1 MAVLLRWKDKYVKER
16 LQSLSSGL
24 SCSSAASTSVVVS
37 SGRAIDR
44 HSPRLRDPHRRLPP
58 PVPKPPSSPYHYD
71 DGKDKRKKKKSAEA
85 PPVAAGKSS
94 TSSEHKKNKKKQA
107 VQLQQVSPA
116 SSSRFLLNSSRLTTQ
131 SDDDI
136 TVVDSL
142 PLPPPLP
149 SFIDDDGITVA
160 EDDSL
165 PPLLSPRPAF
175 VDDDMFPNRAD
186 AALQPAVPSWTPRL
200 KAPPPVESLAQ
211 PSAAGAGSSSSS
223 WSSSETG
230 RRAAGDKAAM
240 MRSCSTRTGQHQV
253 VVLRVSLH
261 CKGCA
266 GKVKK
271 HISKMQGEYVRGSVI
286 CSSPSN
292 SCVLLMREKC
302 MCPGVTSFDIDIA
315 TKKVTVAGD
324 VTPLGVLNSIS
335 KVKSA
340 QFWPDYSLSSLS
352 TPPRASAS
360 F

>member
-1 MAVLLRWKDKYVKER
+1 MASLMRWKDKYVKER
-16 LQSLSSGL
+16 LQGLSGL

-58 PVPKPPSSPYHYD
+58 SVPRPQSSPYSTTKDSYD
-71 DGKDKRKKKKSAEA
+71 DDASKDKRKKKSAEA
-85 PPVAAGKSS
+85 AAAGGSS
-94 TSSEHKKNKKKQA
+94 LTSSEHKKNKKKQA

-116 SSSRFLLNSSRLTTQ
+116 SSSRFLLNSSRLMMQ
-131 SDDDI
+131 SDDDII

-142 PLPPPLP
+142 PPPLP
-149 SFIDDDGITVA
+149 SSPQRPLFIDD
-160 EDDSL
+160 DDSL
-165 PPLLSPRPAF
+165 PPLPSPRPAF
-175 VDDDMFPNRAD
+175 IDDDDIFPGRGD
-186 AALQPAVPSWTPRL
+186 AALQLAAPSGL
-200 KAPPPVESLAQ
+200 QLQALPVELLAEP
-211 PSAAGAGSSSSS
+211 PSAGAGSSASS

-230 RRAAGDKAAM
+230 RRAAAGDKTAM

-271 HISKMQGEYVRGSVI
+271 HISKME
-286 CSSPSN
+286 
-292 SCVLLMREKC
+292 
-302 MCPGVTSFDIDIA
+302 GVTSFDIDIP
-315 TKKVTVAGD
+315 TKKVTVVGD

-340 QFWPDYSLSSLS
+340 QFWPDAALSSLS

>member
-16 LQSLSSGL
+16 LQGL

-58 PVPKPPSSPYHYD
+58 PVPRPPSSPYHHPD
-71 DGKDKRKKKKSAEA
+71 DDMDKRKKKSDET
-85 PPVAAGKSS
+85 PPAAAGRPSTSS
-94 TSSEHKKNKKKQA
+94 SSSSSEHKKNKKKQA
-107 VQLQQVSPA
+107 VQLQQQVSPA
-116 SSSRFLLNSSRLTTQ
+116 SSSRFLLNSSRLMMQ

-142 PLPPPLP
+142 PPPPLP
-149 SFIDDDGITVA
+149 SFIDDDGIAVT
-160 EDDSL
+160 EDDFL
-165 PPLLSPRPAF
+165 PPLPSPRPAAF
-175 VDDDMFPNRAD
+175 IDDDMFPSRAD

-200 KAPPPVESLAQ
+200 EAPPPVESLAE
-211 PSAAGAGSSSSS
+211 PSAGAGSSSSS

-230 RRAAGDKAAM
+230 RRAAGDKTAM
-240 MRSCSTRTGQHQV
+240 MRSCSTRAGQHQV

-271 HISKMQGEYVRGSVI
+271 HISKME
-286 CSSPSN
+286 
-292 SCVLLMREKC
+292 
-302 MCPGVTSFDIDIA
+302 GVTSFDIDIA
-315 TKKVTVAGD
+315 TKKVTVVGD

-340 QFWPDYSLSSLS
+340 QFWPDYSLSSRS